1 MQFWAAR
8 AVCYHA
14 PTAMLRPASGVLRE
28 RSRVLFI
35 VKLTLTPILV
45 GLMSLAAR
53 KWGPTIGGLITGL
66 PWMTGPILLFFALDN
81 GEAFAATVAIGVELG
96 AAAIGAYA
104 LVYST
109 LARVAPWPL
118 CLAAAVVAYFA
129 TGWLLTE
136 LPLDLYQAAALGYAG
151 LFTAFALIPAPR
163 TPDAPRGLPWWDIPV
178 RMLATFVLVAAITF
192 SSERL
197 GARLSGVVATYPVII
212 TVVAAFTHHQ
222 WGAAAAVRLLRAVM
236 LSLMAFVTFFLVMG
250 ATIAWL
256 GIVPAF
262 ALAIGSALA
271 VSSLVLALVRS
282 KVLPT

>member
-1 MQFWAAR
+1 
-8 AVCYHA
+8 
-14 PTAMLRPASGVLRE
+14 MLL
-28 RSRVLFI
+28 I

-66 PWMTGPILLFFALDN
+66 PWMTGPILLFFALDK
-81 GEAFAATVAIGVELG
+81 GEAYAATVAIGVELG

-104 LVYST
+104 LTYSV

-129 TGWLLTE
+129 AGWYLTE
-136 LPLDLYQAAALGYAG
+136 LPLNLYQAATVGYAG
-151 LFTAFALIPAPR
+151 LFAAFAMIPAPR
-163 TPDAPRGLPWWDIPV
+163 TPDGPRGLPWWDIPI

-197 GARLSGVVATYPVII
+197 GARFSGVVATYPVII

-222 WGAAAAVRLLRAVM
+222 WGAAAAVRLLRAVL

-250 ATIAWL
+250 GTITWL

-262 ALAIGSALA
+262 LLGTVSALV

-282 KVLPT
+282 RLLPT